1 MSKRTQESDEEKTKT
16 KRPIRER
23 LVDEAKAEIIIQFPN
38 FSQKLRKKRG
48 RNWRHQQGQNQE
60 HFSTDLGGIWGFNS
74 WKGGQRIFH

>member
-48 RNWRHQQGQNQE
+48 RN
-60 HFSTDLGGIWGFNS
+60 
-74 WKGGQRIFH
+74 